1 MEVETMSE
9 DPKPRW
15 VTPDS
20 ANKLESLFNLPLGN
34 RAWEAGWEI
43 MCHFGD
49 RTEEFLTHYETA
61 SDLTE
66 DDRFALMAMI
76 VCSFD
81 ERIGTTGDDTHL
93 AERLRKR
100 LAADLALH
108 EWTVYY
114 WCCWGT
120 IPELDP
126 DPDHIFPITP
136 LMRAIWREHR
146 GLPDLDKLRAEL
158 DEC

>member
-1 MEVETMSE
+1 MSE
-9 DPKPRW
+9 EPKPRW
-15 VTPDS
+15 VTRDS
-20 ANKLESLFNLPLGN
+20 ADKLESLFDLPPDDL
-34 RAWEAGWEI
+34 AWQHGWEI
-43 MCHFGD
+43 MRHFAD
-49 RTEEFLTHYETA
+49 RTEEFLTYYETGYE
-61 SDLTE
+61 LTE

-81 ERIGTTGDDTHL
+81 ERIGTTGDDPHL

-100 LAADLALH
+100 VAADFALH

-114 WCCWGT
+114 WCRWG
-120 IPELDP
+120 ISPELDP

-146 GLPDLDKLRAEL
+146 GLPDLDKLRAAM
-158 DEC
+158 DEP